1 MFDKQACNADDEK
14 ETNFEFTN
22 NAFANFKRLQII
34 ALEESDNV
42 DTESEIKAAVEK
54 LELNGSCWVYALNA
68 VMTFD
73 LHKQETNNG
82 SSQVELPKT
91 SSLIENI

>member
-14 ETNFEFTN
+14 KTNFEFTN
-22 NAFANFKRLQII
+22 NAFANFKRLQIN
-34 ALEESDNV
+34 ALEESDIV
-42 DTESEIKAAVEK
+42 DTESGIKAAVEK

-68 VMTFD
+68 VMTID

-82 SSQVELPKT
+82 NSKVDFPKT
-91 SSLIENI
+91 FSLIENI